1 MIAGLFYIG
10 VALGALII
18 AGAIADT
25 LCYFI

>member
-18 AGAIADT
+18 AGAIGDII
-25 LCYFI
+25 CYFL